1 MGYYECINCTTSND
15 TVKYKQTLSAERRN
29 RVIHLDFRS
38 AQPIYEQIV
47 TQYKYLLLQGYLK
60 KGDSIPSVRKLAMQL
75 EITPGTVAKAYRE
88 MEQQGLIET
97 VRGKGAF
104 IAGVPENAPNEGV
117 IVKVKEELKTQCME
131 LIYQGFGKEDIV
143 SLVEEIYDMLQ
154 GGKQDD

>member
-1 MGYYECINCTTSND
+1 MIY
-15 TVKYKQTLSAERRN
+15 
-29 RVIHLDFRS
+29 LDFRS
-38 AQPIYEQIV
+38 TQPIYEQII
-47 TQYKYLLLQGYLK
+47 TQYKYLMLQGFLK

-104 IAGVPENAPNEGV
+104 IAGVPDNAPNEGV
-117 IVKVKEELKTQCME
+117 ILKVKEELRAQCME
-131 LIYQGFGKEDIV
+131 LVYQGFSKEDIV
-143 SLVEEIYDMLQ
+143 RLVEEIYDALQ